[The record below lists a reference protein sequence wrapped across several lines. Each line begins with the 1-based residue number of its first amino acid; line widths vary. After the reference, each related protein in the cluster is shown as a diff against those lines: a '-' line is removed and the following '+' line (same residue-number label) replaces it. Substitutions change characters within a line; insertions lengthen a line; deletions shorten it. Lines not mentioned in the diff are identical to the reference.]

1 MFANSSVLTH
11 VNPGLGKLK
20 FLSLAAIASLAF
32 ISFSASAQD
41 FNKSFRVLPDASA
54 LEVINKMGSV
64 TVVQGDVSTITI
76 TASRNGAN
84 INTSPLPQGGVKL
97 EVTSDTPVDFK
108 ITVPASSMLNLLC
121 IKCAGGIIVK
131 GIRGMIQARTTEGN
145 IQITG
150 TRSPLVEAS
159 STGGDVH
166 FDGEILASGSYT
178 LKSFSGRVQAFLP
191 ASASFK
197 LNATSFRGGMDLKDF
212 SMNYEK
218 QSDRMV
224 HAFVGSAK
232 ATVNLWTQ
240 EGSIVLRRRN

>member
-1 MFANSSVLTH
+1 MFGKSSVTTH
-11 VNPGLGKLK
+11 RIPGAAHLRLP
-20 FLSLAAIASLAF
+20 LALAATLAF
-32 ISFSASAQD
+32 CGVVGAQD
-41 FNKSFRVLPDASA
+41 FSKTYRVLPDASA

-64 TVVQGDVSTITI
+64 TVVPGDSSTIVV
-76 TASRNGAN
+76 TASRNGAS

-121 IKCAGGIIVK
+121 IKCAGGIVVK
-131 GIRGMIQARTTEGN
+131 GIRGMIQVRTTEGN

-150 TRSPLVEAS
+150 ARSPLVEAS

-166 FDGEILASGSYT
+166 FDGEILPSGSYT
-178 LKSFSGRVQAFLP
+178 LKSFSGHVEAFLP
-191 ASASFK
+191 AGASFR

-212 SMNYEK
+212 PMSFEK

-240 EGSIVLRRRN
+240 EGRISLRRRN